1 MDTITV
7 MMGASTVP
15 DHAASVARQPSKG
28 QYGVKTLQGLQ
39 QLILL

>member
-7 MMGASTVP
+7 TMGASTVQ
-15 DHAASVARQPSKG
+15 DHATTVTRYPSKG

>member
-1 MDTITV
+1 MDTITI
-7 MMGASTVP
+7 MMGRLHSAGP
-15 DHAASVARQPSKG
+15 RRPLARLPSKG